1 MNSVLRGLRIVE
13 SPAFVAAPLGGM
25 TLAQLG
31 ADVIR
36 IDPIGGGVDS
46 RRWPV
51 TKEGKSLYWVGLNK
65 GKKSLAIDTTKP
77 EGQEIA
83 STLVT
88 QPGQDR
94 GIFITNFPQSS
105 WFRYDRLRARRED
118 LIMVNLVGSSDGTSA
133 VDYTI
138 NCAVGFPFVTSQVP
152 GRAGSN
158 RVNHVMPAWDAVCGI
173 NVALAVLA
181 AERYRGRTGQGQLVR
196 MALSDI
202 AFAMVGNLG
211 YIAEV
216 QVNDEDRR
224 SYGNYLY
231 GAYGSDFETKDGRF
245 LYIVVVTGRMWEE
258 LGKVTGLIDRFRV
271 LEQAL
276 GVSFAQEGERFRA
289 SEAISAM
296 IRPWVAAR
304 TLEEVRAAFS
314 GSGICWGPYQTFR
327 QMTTEDPRCSTRN
340 PLFTEL
346 EQPGI
351 GRFLVPGS
359 PLDFSA
365 CPREIPQRA
374 PLLGE
379 HTDEILSQDL
389 GLGEAEIGRLHD
401 SKIVAGPVGL

>member
-1 MNSVLRGLRIVE
+1 MNSVLKGLRIVE

-36 IDPIGGGVDS
+36 VDPIGGGVDS

-65 GKKSLAIDTTKP
+65 GKRSLAIDTTQPK
-77 EGQEIA
+77 GQEIA
-83 STLVT
+83 SALVT

-94 GIFITNFPQSS
+94 GIFVTNFPQSS
-105 WFRYDRLRARRED
+105 WFRYDRLKTRRED

-133 VDYTI
+133 VDYTV
-138 NCAVGFPFVTSQVP
+138 NCAVGFPFVTGQVP
-152 GRAGSN
+152 GKSGGN
-158 RVNHVMPAWDAVCGI
+158 RVNHVLPAWDAICGI
-173 NVALAVLA
+173 NVALAVLS
-181 AERYRGRTGQGQLVR
+181 AERYRNKTGQGQLVR

-202 AFAMVGNLG
+202 AFAMVGTLG

-216 QVNDEDRR
+216 QVNNEDRR
-224 SYGNYLY
+224 SHGNYLY

-245 LYIVVVTGRMWEE
+245 LYIVVVTSRMWEE
-258 LGKVTGLIDRFRV
+258 LGKVTGLADRFRA

-276 GVSFAQEGERFRA
+276 GVSLLEEGERFRA

-304 TLEEVRAAFS
+304 TLEEIRLAFG

-327 QMTTEDPRCSTRN
+327 QMLNEDHRCSTRN

-351 GRFLVPGS
+351 GQFLVPGS
-359 PLDFSA
+359 PLEFGA
-365 CPREIPQRA
+365 CPRETPKRA

-389 GLGEAEIGRLHD
+389 GLTDTEI
-401 SKIVAGPVGL
+401 SKLRDQKVVAGPVGL